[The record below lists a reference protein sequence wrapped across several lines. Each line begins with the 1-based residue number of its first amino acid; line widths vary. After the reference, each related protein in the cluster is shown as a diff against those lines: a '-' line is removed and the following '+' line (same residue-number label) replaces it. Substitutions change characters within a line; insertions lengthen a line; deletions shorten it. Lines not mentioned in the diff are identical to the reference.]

1 MGETTAT
8 NESVATT
15 IACFK
20 VCTLCGEVWKN
31 REAFLADPRVRV
43 IGYQVQFQSLEAGM
57 FLFNHE
63 ACRTTLAIDA
73 SHFTDLHNGPTFT
86 VRKTDTEDCPAYCLR
101 KTEIRPCP
109 APCECA
115 YVRAV
120 LDMVARWEKAP
131 PR

>member
-1 MGETTAT
+1 
-8 NESVATT
+8 
-15 IACFK
+15 
-20 VCTLCGEVWKN
+20 
-31 REAFLADPRVRV
+31 
-43 IGYQVQFQSLEAGM
+43 
-57 FLFNHE
+57 
-63 ACRTTLAIDA
+63 
-73 SHFTDLHNGPTFT
+73 